1 MARQCIYLCIICV
14 TYLNNKLF
22 TRLKRVGLAIK
33 FNPKLNIAVILSS
46 IALLGTGIEKEFKIG
61 SQFTVS
67 PLTNSDCYF
76 MK

>member
-1 MARQCIYLCIICV
+1 
-14 TYLNNKLF
+14 
-22 TRLKRVGLAIK
+22 VGLAIK